1 LSPKEEAK
9 FQAWAKAVNKNPD
22 MESIDYDLRGF
33 YKSDGKLDE
42 STGHSSDRYKKPNHP
57 TFSNQSLY
65 HGAVDERNGKYIGG
79 EWGNTDE
86 GFTYTPSRE
95 MLNSTHN
102 PDQLVNYIR
111 KYEPKTNLIL
121 PNEEE

>member
-1 LSPKEEAK
+1 MEA
-9 FQAWAKAVNKNPD
+9 
-22 MESIDYDLRGF
+22 IDYDLRGF
-33 YKSDGKLDE
+33 YKSGGKFAE
-42 STGHSSDRYKKPNHP
+42 NGHGADVFKKPNHP
-57 TFSNQSLY
+57 TFSNQSKY
-65 HGAVDERNGKYIGG
+65 HGASDEKGTKYIGG

-86 GFTYTPSRE
+86 GYTYTPSRE

-102 PDQLVNYIR
+102 SDQLVNYIR